1 MSSLALTR
9 LGGPDHQTP
18 GEQHDPEHL
27 RLEHHATPRPQPSNM
42 VTTCRIHLGHNWF
55 LITATLGPSLNI
67 KWLTLCVQS
76 LRIIPRSFSRIK
88 NQIQI
93 IGPQLTSYKSLI
105 SKVGLNSHF
114 VKIKKCW
121 PVFIMSKQSIPFAFR
136 LDDLIIQISWKVLH
150 NSKRHDDDE
159 ELYKKS
165 RQPLNDLKRG

>member
-18 GEQHDPEHL
+18 GEQHDPKHL

-93 IGPQLTSYKSLI
+93 IGPPLASYKSLI
-105 SKVGLNSHF
+105 LKVGLNSHF
-114 VKIKKCW
+114 VKIKK
-121 PVFIMSKQSIPFAFR
+121 VGQF
-136 LDDLIIQISWKVLH
+136 LL
-150 NSKRHDDDE
+150 
-159 ELYKKS
+159 
-165 RQPLNDLKRG
+165 